1 MTGGGE
7 ALNGFIWNEAVETMP
22 RDELRD
28 LQEQRLR
35 ELVGRVYDRSPFY
48 RQHFDRYGVNPA
60 GIRSLDDLQSLPF
73 TVKGDLGDNY
83 PFGMLAVP
91 RDEIVRVQASSGTRG
106 KLSVVSYTRHDINV
120 WAEVCARSL
129 ALGGTRPGDI
139 VQNAYGYGLFT
150 GGLGIHYGAEWMGA
164 TVIPMSGGN
173 TLRQVSIMRDLGSKV
188 LCCTPSYALI
198 VGEIM
203 EKEGISSEDIDLQFG
218 IFGAEPWTESM
229 RLDIE
234 ARLGITAVDIY
245 GLSEVIGPGVA
256 CECANA
262 RDGLH
267 IMEDHFLPE
276 VVDPMTGEAM
286 PDGHYGELV
295 FTTLTKEAMPVIR
308 YRTGDISALVNEP
321 CTCGRTTRRMARL
334 RGRYDDMLILHGVNV
349 YPSEIE
355 ATLLGFD
362 EIAPF
367 YQIIIDWNGRTETIE
382 VQAEM
387 SPQYAADAVQA
398 DIDTLREQIARLL
411 KSRFDLTMQVRLL
424 GPTELGRIEVGKA
437 VRVIDRRAE
446 NG

>member
-1 MTGGGE
+1 MT
-7 ALNGFIWNEAVETMP
+7 GFIWNEAAETMP
-22 RDELRD
+22 RDQ
-28 LQEQRLR
+28 LQALQSERLR
-35 ELVGRVYDRSPFY
+35 ELVHRAYERSPFY
-48 RQHFDRYGVNPA
+48 RHQFDRFGVEVDA
-60 GIRSLDDLQSLPF
+60 IRSLDDLPNLPF
-73 TVKGDLGDNY
+73 TVKGDLRDHY

-91 RDEIVRVQASSGTRG
+91 RSDIVRVQASSGTRG
-106 KLSVVSYTRHDINV
+106 KLTVVAYTRGDIDV

-129 ALGGTRPGDI
+129 ALGGTRPGDT

-173 TLRQVSIMRDLGSKV
+173 TLRQVGVMRDLGSKV

-198 VGEIM
+198 IGEIM
-203 EKEGISSEDIDLQFG
+203 EAEGIGLEDIDLQYG
-218 IFGAEPWTESM
+218 IFGAEPWTEAM

-234 ARLGITAVDIY
+234 SRLGITAVDIY

-256 CECANA
+256 CECADA

-267 IMEDHFLPE
+267 IMEDHFLAE
-276 VVDPMTGEAM
+276 VVDPTTGESL

-295 FTTLTKEAMPVIR
+295 FTTLTKQAMPLIR
-308 YRTGDISALVNEP
+308 YRTGDISAIVSEP
-321 CTCGRTTRRMARL
+321 CSCGRTTRRMARL
-334 RGRYDDMLILHGVNV
+334 RGRYDDMIILHGVNV

-355 ATLLGFD
+355 ATLLAFD

-387 SPQYAADAVQA
+387 TPQYAREAIDADVR
-398 DIDTLREQIARLL
+398 TLREQIARIL
-411 KSRFDLTMQVRLL
+411 KSNFDLTMQVRLFAP
-424 GPTELGRIEVGKA
+424 GELGRIEVGKA
-437 VRVIDRRAE
+437 VRVVDRRT
-446 NG
+446 G

>member
-1 MTGGGE
+1 MT
-7 ALNGFIWNEAVETMP
+7 GFIWNEAVETMP
-22 RDELRD
+22 RDELQS
-28 LQEQRLR
+28 LQGDRLR
-35 ELVGRVYDRSPFY
+35 EVVHRVYERSPFY
-48 RQHFDRYGVNPA
+48 RQHFDTHSVNMDE
-60 GIRSLDDLQSLPF
+60 IRSLDDLQRLPF
-73 TVKGDLGDNY
+73 TVKGDLRDNY

-91 RDEIVRVQASSGTRG
+91 REAVVRVQASSGTRG
-106 KLSVVSYTRHDINV
+106 KLTVVSYTRHDIEV

-129 ALGGTRPGDI
+129 ALGGTTPGDI

-150 GGLGIHYGAEWMGA
+150 GGLGIHYGAERMGA

-173 TLRQVSIMRDLGSKV
+173 TLRQVGIMRDLGSKV
-188 LCCTPSYALI
+188 LTCTPSYALI
-198 VGEIM
+198 MGEIM
-203 EKEGISSEDIDLQFG
+203 EKEGISPDDLNLQCG
-218 IFGAEPWTESM
+218 IFGAEPWTEEM
-229 RLDIE
+229 RLEIE

-256 CECANA
+256 CECADA

-276 VVDPMTGEAM
+276 IVDPMTGEQM

-321 CTCGRTTRRMARL
+321 CTCGRTMRRMARL
-334 RGRYDDMLILHGVNV
+334 RGRYDDMIILHGVNV

-355 ATLLGFD
+355 STLLDFD

-382 VQAEM
+382 VQAET
-387 SPQYAADAVQA
+387 SPQYAAESVQA

-424 GPTELGRIEVGKA
+424 APGELGRIEVGKA

-446 NG
+446 NGH

>member
-1 MTGGGE
+1 MT
-7 ALNGFIWNEAVETMP
+7 GFIWNEAAELMP

-28 LQEQRLR
+28 LQARRLV
-35 ELVGRVYDRSPFY
+35 ELVQRCYERAPFY
-48 RQHFDRYGVNPA
+48 RRQLDEYDVRPA
-60 GIRSLDDLQSLPF
+60 SIQSLDDLVRLPF
-73 TVKGDLGDNY
+73 TVKGDLRENY

-91 RDEIVRVQASSGTRG
+91 REEVVRVQASSGTRG
-106 KLSVVSYTRHDINV
+106 KLTVAGYSRADIEV

-150 GGLGIHYGAEWMGA
+150 GGLGIHYGAERLGA

-173 TLRQVSIMRDLGSKV
+173 TLRQVMMLRDLGSNV
-188 LCCTPSYALI
+188 LTCTPSYALI
-198 VGEIM
+198 VGEIL
-203 EKEGISSEDIDLQFG
+203 EREGVTLDDLNLRFG
-218 IFGAEPWTESM
+218 VFGAEPWTEAM

-245 GLSEVIGPGVA
+245 GLTEVVGPGVA
-256 CECANA
+256 CECAEA

-267 IMEDHFLPE
+267 IMEDHFLAE
-276 VVDPMTGEAM
+276 VIDPMTGESL
-286 PDGHYGELV
+286 PEGQWGELV

-308 YRTGDISALVNEP
+308 YRTGDISALVSEP

-334 RGRYDDMLILHGVNV
+334 RGRYDDMIILHGVNV

-355 ATLLGFD
+355 ATLLDFD

-387 SPQYAADAVQA
+387 TPRYVNEVTER
-398 DIDTLREQIARLL
+398 DITLLREQITRLL
-411 KSRFDLTMQVRLL
+411 KSRFDLTMQVQLL
-424 GPTELGRIEVGKA
+424 PPGELGRIEVGKA
-437 VRVIDRRAE
+437 VRVVDRRS
-446 NG
+446 